1 MLIKDQIRTR
11 REQLGLSLV
20 QLAQRIG
27 LTEQSLRHWEAGR
40 SNPTKRNAP
49 KLEEALG
56 IQLDWTEGRNSPGP
70 SAANLLNHADIEL
83 LLKLTRLPVPVKTLF
98 GRLADEYLTSHV
110 TEPFIHRNGSHSI
123 EPFVQRTVQ
132 GELPNAGSSTHR
144 KHRRSRK
151 ASQ

>member
-20 QLAQRIG
+20 QLAERVG

-40 SNPTKRNAP
+40 SNPTKKNAP
-49 KLEEALG
+49 KLEDALG
-56 IQLDWTEGRNSPGP
+56 IQLDWTEGRASPGP

-98 GRLADEYLTSHV
+98 GRLADEYLISHV
-110 TEPFIHRNGSHSI
+110 TEPFIQRNGSQPI
-123 EPFVQRTVQ
+123 EPFVQRTLQ
-132 GELPNAGSSTHR
+132 GEASNAGSKDR
-144 KHRRSRK
+144 GHRRSRK
-151 ASQ
+151 TS